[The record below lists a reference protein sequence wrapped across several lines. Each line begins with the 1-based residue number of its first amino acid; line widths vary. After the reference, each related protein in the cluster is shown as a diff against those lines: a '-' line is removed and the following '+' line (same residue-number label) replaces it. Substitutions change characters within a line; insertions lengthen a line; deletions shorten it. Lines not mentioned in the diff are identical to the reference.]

1 MRAMRAEEFSGYEG
15 LKLVDLPKPTVSDG
29 RVLLRM
35 TAAGSTA
42 TTAAGPLVAKSS
54 DGLNLSVRTDEY
66 VGNDAILVIHSF
78 GQSRLC
84 WSKQTSSS
92 LTEHYRVVSFDL
104 RGHGNSDKPDHA
116 AAYASGEQWADDLH
130 AVMETACLRV
140 LRDRSRCWTYTV
152 PVRHHRRL
160 RFTPILWK
168 RGVRSAATSRS
179 ACRGF
184 FLKHSTGS
192 RDRSRK

>member
-1 MRAMRAEEFSGYEG
+1 MA
-15 LKLVDLPKPTVSDG
+15 TVRRNTRNRFTERGTLGG
-29 RVLLRM
+29 RMEDTQLIQNN
-35 TAAGSTA
+35 SP
-42 TTAAGPLVAKSS
+42 AAGPLVAKTS
-54 DGLNLSVRTDEY
+54 DGLNLSVQTYGD
-66 VGNDAILVIHSF
+66 VGNDEILFIHGF
-78 GQSRLC
+78 GQSHLS

-92 LTEHYRVVSFDL
+92 LTEHYRVVTFDL

-168 RGVRSAATSRS
+168 RGVRSVATSRN

-184 FLKHSTGS
+184 FLKLRTAS
-192 RDRSRK
+192 RDHSRK